1 MGRFLAVAVVV
12 AVVLAV
18 ACSSNGGGA
27 AGAQT
32 CPGGFDAG
40 NTLGGTEAVSEQGQC
55 GNFLTGTTANGAP
68 CTKSSDCAPTCCAC
82 PNGSG
87 RSAQV
92 VLCRNGT
99 CFVGPDVCCVWID
112 ENEGFDGGSAPTVC
126 TQH

>member
-1 MGRFLAVAVVV
+1 MGRFLAAGMVV

-18 ACSSNGGGA
+18 ACSNNGGGA
-27 AGAQT
+27 GGGQT
-32 CPGGFDAG
+32 CPAGFDAG
-40 NTLGGTEAVSEQGQC
+40 GILGGTEAVDEQGQC
-55 GNFLTGTTANGAP
+55 GNLLMGAGANGSA

-99 CFVGPDVCCVWID
+99 CLVGADVCCVWID
-112 ENEGFDGGSAPTVC
+112 ENEGFDGGGAPFLC